1 MIDPNEF
8 DATLR
13 RFIQAP
19 KFLPFVVEL
28 DDGRRI
34 LIRHPA
40 VAFGGGGALTID
52 PDDGG
57 FVDFTHENVKSF
69 HIMNLEIGK

>member
-19 KFLPFVVEL
+19 NFLPFVVEL

-34 LIRHPA
+34 LIRQPA
-40 VAFGGGGALTID
+40 LAFGGGMAGFIDSDDGAL
-52 PDDGG
+52 
-57 FVDFTHENVKSF
+57 VDFSHKQVKGFSLQ
-69 HIMNLEIGK
+69 NQEIGA

>member
-1 MIDPNEF
+1 MIDPDEF
-8 DATLR
+8 DSTLR
-13 RFIQAP
+13 KFIQAP

-40 VAFGGGGALTID
+40 LAFGGGMAGFIDSEDGAL
-52 PDDGG
+52 
-57 FVDFTHENVKSF
+57 VDFSHKHVKGF
-69 HIMNLEIGK
+69 ALQNQEIGA